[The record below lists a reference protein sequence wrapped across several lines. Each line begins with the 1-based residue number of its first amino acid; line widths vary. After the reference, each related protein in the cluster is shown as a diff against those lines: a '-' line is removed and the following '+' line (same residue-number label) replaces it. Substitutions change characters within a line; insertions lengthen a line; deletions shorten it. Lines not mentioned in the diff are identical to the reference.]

1 MDMVQAP
8 VDFYD
13 ALAEHYHLL
22 FEDWNQSIERQGA
35 ILNAILRSVLPRSP
49 LRVLDCACGMG
60 TQAIGLAQAGHHV
73 VASDLSPSALA
84 RARRE
89 ADQRGLEISFVVSD
103 MTSLAEIEGTAFD
116 VVAVM
121 DNALPHLT
129 SSQLAQ
135 AARAMGSKLKPQ
147 GVLIAS
153 IRDYD
158 RLIVDRPIVQGPAFY
173 GAAGTRRIVH
183 QVWDWIDM
191 DRYVFH
197 LYITQ
202 QSGETWGSHHF
213 ASEYR
218 CLLRGELTFAL
229 NDAGFR
235 QVRWLMPAESGYYQ
249 PIVVAT
255 KEIA

>member
-1 MDMVQAP
+1 MDMVPAP
-8 VDFYD
+8 LDFYD

-22 FEDWNQSIERQGA
+22 FEDWNQSIVRQGTV
-35 ILNAILRSVLPRSP
+35 LNAILRSVLPRSP
-49 LRVLDCACGMG
+49 LRLLDCACGIG
-60 TQAIGLAQAGHHV
+60 TQAIGFAQAGHQV
-73 VASDLSPSALA
+73 VASDLSPAALA
-84 RARRE
+84 RAIGE
-89 ADQRGLEISFVVSD
+89 AERRGLPISCTVSD
-103 MTSLAEIEGTAFD
+103 MTSLAEIDGDDFD

-158 RLIVDRPIVQGPAFY
+158 QLMVDRPIVHGPAFY

-183 QVWDWIDM
+183 QVWDWIDKE
-191 DRYVFH
+191 RYVFH
-197 LYITQ
+197 VYITQ
-202 QSGETWGSHHF
+202 QSGDAWISHHF

-218 CLLRGELTFAL
+218 CLLRGELTSAL
-229 NDAGFR
+229 NDAGFGE
-235 QVRWLMPAESGYYQ
+235 VRWLTPADSGYYQ
-249 PIVVAT
+249 PIVLAT
-255 KEIA
+255 KER